1 MKFRPPVGANPSQRR
16 VAPRAHTRHALSIG
30 GVAEQELQG
39 GDMGGDRRSARRT
52 ARIPPVVFRK
62 GSRREGRFAPFTPG
76 KRLQTGRKQ
85 QKSTPEIRC
94 QGKTCL
100 FAPPWAEIG
109 GVRRHDDNRACSG
122 RYQEHN
128 GRDSRLS
135 GQEQARRSSR
145 QFSVIAYS
153 DRKSPAGAMS
163 SRRATGIRE
172 VTPQAMTS
180 AAILR
185 SRPPPRRPLSVPNQ
199 ERSLRFSPS
208 RRRTRSFRRP
218 AAAGARDSNRQR
230 RARHSRCCWRG
241 TTMSTM
247 PWTRRYS
254 ARWNPSGNRS
264 RIVCSIT
271 RAPAKP
277 MTAPGSAMCTSPS
290 IA

>member
-1 MKFRPPVGANPSQRR
+1 
-16 VAPRAHTRHALSIG
+16 
-30 GVAEQELQG
+30 
-39 GDMGGDRRSARRT
+39 MGGDRRSARRT
-52 ARIPPVVFRK
+52 ARIPPGGFPK
-62 GSRREGRFAPFTPG
+62 GEPTRRAVCPIHAGKAPANRPKTAKVDP
-76 KRLQTGRKQ
+76 RT
-85 QKSTPEIRC
+85 RC

-218 AAAGARDSNRQR
+218 RPRAPGTATGRDGRGIRAAAGAERPCRPCR
-230 RARHSRCCWRG
+230 GRAD
-241 TTMSTM
+241 
-247 PWTRRYS
+247 TRRVGTL
-254 ARWNPSGNRS
+254 PV
-264 RIVCSIT
+264 I
-271 RAPAKP
+271 
-277 MTAPGSAMCTSPS
+277 APGSSARSPARRRS
-290 IA
+290 R